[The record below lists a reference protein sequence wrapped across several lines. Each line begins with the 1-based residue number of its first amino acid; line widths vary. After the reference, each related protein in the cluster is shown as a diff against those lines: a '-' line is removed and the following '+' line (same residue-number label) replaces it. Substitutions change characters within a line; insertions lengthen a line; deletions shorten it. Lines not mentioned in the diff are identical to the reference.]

1 MSRRQ
6 FLPGMEFFESEPLFS
21 SKLRDEPDWALVE
34 RITGKKCPETV
45 SLRSLS
51 RMTQTE
57 LKETLG
63 LTDLQGKKL
72 GAALILGERLANEAI
87 ERGMS
92 INNAKDVFRIFR
104 GQMKDAKKEGF
115 YAVTLDQKHQ
125 AIDIHQ
131 ISEGSLSMTLVH
143 PREAFNPVIRD
154 SAAAVIFMHNHPS
167 GNPDPSKDDHMLT
180 ARLAEAGNLLGIRV
194 LDHVV
199 IGDGAFVSLRDLGAF
214 REEHGM
220 SHAAEGYGRLE
231 SPKLREELP
240 EEIVS
245 TAILRAR
252 AWEAEHNNDWK
263 KAADFYRRAIEN
275 YPSDPAISALAKRD
289 IELLTGSMK
298 ECLGREASSLRH
310 SSPQAQEEKSVAPRT
325 SRQRSRDGM
334 GF

>member
-1 MSRRQ
+1 
-6 FLPGMEFFESEPLFS
+6 MEFFESEPLFS

-45 SLRSLS
+45 SLRNLS

-63 LTDLQGKKL
+63 LTDVQGKKL

-167 GNPDPSKDDHMLT
+167 GNPEPSKDDHMLT
-180 ARLAEAGNLLGIRV
+180 ARLAEAGKLLGIRV

-199 IGDGAFVSLRDLGAF
+199 IGDRAFSSLRDLGAIGEERGMESF
-214 REEHGM
+214 R
-220 SHAAEGYGRLE
+220 AAENYGCREALQA
-231 SPKLREELP
+231 REELP
-240 EEIVS
+240 EGKVT
-245 TAILRAR
+245 TAILRTR
-252 AWEAEHNNDWK
+252 ALEAERNRDWR
-263 KAADFYRRAIEN
+263 KAAECYRMAIEN
-275 YPSDPAISALAKRD
+275 YPSHHSNSALAIRD
-289 IELLTGSMK
+289 IDSLTGSMK
-298 ECLGREASSLRH
+298 ECLRMEASEKGLSH
-310 SSPQAQEEKSVAPRT
+310 SSPQAREEKSVAPPIV
-325 SRQRSRDGM
+325 RQRSRDGM

>member
-1 MSRRQ
+1 
-6 FLPGMEFFESEPLFS
+6 MEFFESEPLFS

-45 SLRSLS
+45 SLRGLS

-220 SHAAEGYGRLE
+220 SHAAEGYGSRE
-231 SPKLREELP
+231 SSQSREEHP
-240 EEIVS
+240 EEKVS

-252 AWEAEHNNDWK
+252 AWEAERNNDWK
-263 KAADFYRRAIEN
+263 NAADLYRRAIES
-275 YPSDPAISALAKRD
+275 YPSDPTISALAKRD
-289 IELLTGSMK
+289 IELLTESMK
-298 ECLGREASSLRH
+298 ECLQREASSLRH
-310 SSPQAQEEKSVAPRT
+310 SSPQAQEEKSVTPRT